1 MLAAAIVVPAAGCVH
16 GRKLSEV
23 RPSTTTTITIPVD
36 AEAVTAST
44 VERPTTLEG
53 VGVRLEEVGALDD
66 PVAIAARP
74 GWPHLTVA
82 ERNGRLRQL
91 SVNYRYDGDG
101 QPAGADYRVESWTML
116 DIGRQVD
123 QGDGGGV
130 RGVTYS
136 SDGRRMYLSYISSD
150 GAVVVD
156 QYRTGEGDLDTSS
169 RFQLLRVEAP
179 DGLRRGGALA
189 FGRDGFLYVGV
200 GTPDGDPGAAQRP
213 DSLYGKVLRLDPEGA
228 LGDQAYAVPPGNPYA
243 AGGGA
248 GEVWLLG
255 VHDPRGVVFDRAS
268 ADLYVTDRQDA
279 GETIVYLPR
288 QNSQAGRGDNLGYPG
303 AQNTAG
309 AVVSITPPGHC
320 DLRQG
325 AVYRGAAI
333 PALRGAYVF
342 GEGCSGVVEGLVVAN
357 RVAQDQRSLGAALP
371 PGGLGGFGTDNDGE
385 LWVFATSG
393 QIYRV
398 LPI

>member
-1 MLAAAIVVPAAGCVH
+1 MTTPPQTTRRRAAAGLVLAAAIVVPAAGCVH

-91 SVNYRYDGDG
+91 SANYRYDGDG

-200 GTPDGDPGAAQRP
+200 GTPDGDPARRNGRTRCTARCCASTPKERSAIRP
-213 DSLYGKVLRLDPEGA
+213 TPCRPA
-228 LGDQAYAVPPGNPYA
+228 T
-243 AGGGA
+243 
-248 GEVWLLG
+248 
-255 VHDPRGVVFDRAS
+255 R
-268 ADLYVTDRQDA
+268 
-279 GETIVYLPR
+279 
-288 QNSQAGRGDNLGYPG
+288 
-303 AQNTAG
+303 
-309 AVVSITPPGHC
+309 TPP
-320 DLRQG
+320 
-325 AVYRGAAI
+325 AAA
-333 PALRGAYVF
+333 PGRCGSW
-342 GEGCSGVVEGLVVAN
+342 GCTI
-357 RVAQDQRSLGAALP
+357 RVGWSSTGPRP
-371 PGGLGGFGTDNDGE
+371 TC
-385 LWVFATSG
+385 T
-393 QIYRV
+393 
-398 LPI
+398 